1 MLQIIVPA
9 IRQTELWDESKE
21 EFVTVPPMNE
31 QTLQLEHSLISLSKW
46 ESKWCKPFYSNKE
59 KTAEETLDYIRCM
72 TINKIREHIPIYRR
86 KILRW

>member
-46 ESKWCKPFYSNKE
+46 ESKWRKHS
-59 KTAEETLDYIRCM
+59 
-72 TINKIREHIPIYRR
+72 IPI
-86 KILRW
+86 KKKQQKKH

>member
-31 QTLQLEHSLISLSKW
+31 QTLQLEHSLISLSNGNQNGV
-46 ESKWCKPFYSNKE
+46 SHS
-59 KTAEETLDYIRCM
+59 
-72 TINKIREHIPIYRR
+72 IPI
-86 KILRW
+86 KKKQQKKH